1 MRPQRIRHIKERC
14 MSERITME
22 DIARRSGVS
31 LTTVSLVLRDKPG
44 INDETR
50 RRVLDAARTLGYRKR
65 LPTEAAPAQG
75 LRDIGVIV
83 KARMYDK
90 PEHNQFYAPVLAGIE
105 AACRKQQI
113 NLLYATV
120 PVDED
125 NHPQE
130 LPRMLLEDGLDGLL
144 LIGAFVDA
152 TIARLMHRSPTPTVL
167 VDAYA
172 ADNGYDSVV
181 SDNFRGAYQA
191 VAHLIQQGHRRIG
204 VVGSMPGAYPSIE
217 ERRRGYLQ
225 ALSDY
230 GIAEPLF
237 ADSHIAHLEAAAAAA
252 ELLRRTPGVTAL
264 FCCNDLIA
272 IEVIRAAQQLG
283 RRVPDDLSIVGFDD
297 IDLAAHI
304 APALTTMRV
313 DKVSMGRMAVQL
325 LAQRVEFRD
334 ASYVTAVLRPTLVE
348 RQSVRSSTAEAIT

>member
-1 MRPQRIRHIKERC
+1 
-14 MSERITME
+14 MSERVTME
-22 DIARRSGVS
+22 DIARHSGVS

-50 RRVLDAARTLGYRKR
+50 RRVLDTARTLGYRRR
-65 LPTEAAPAQG
+65 LPSEAAPLQG
-75 LRDIGVIV
+75 LRHIGVIV

-90 PEHNQFYAPVLAGIE
+90 PEDNQFYAPVLAGIE
-105 AACRKQQI
+105 AACRKQQT

-152 TIARLMHRSPTPTVL
+152 TIAHLMHRSPAPTVL

-191 VAHLIQQGHRRIG
+191 VAYLIQQGHRRIG
-204 VVGSMPGAYPSIE
+204 VVGSMPNAYPSIE

-237 ADSHIAHLEAAAAAA
+237 ADSHIAHPEAAAAGI
-252 ELLRRTPGVTAL
+252 ELLRRAPDVTAL

-272 IEVIRAAQQLG
+272 VEVMRAAQQLG
-283 RRVPDDLSIVGFDD
+283 RCVPDDLSIVGFDD

-325 LAQRVEFRD
+325 LAQRIEFRD
-334 ASYVTAVLRPTLVE
+334 ASHVTAILRPTLVE
-348 RQSVRSSTAEAIT
+348 RQSARSLTAVV

>member
-1 MRPQRIRHIKERC
+1 
-14 MSERITME
+14 
-22 DIARRSGVS
+22 VF
-31 LTTVSLVLRDKPG
+31 
-44 INDETR
+44 
-50 RRVLDAARTLGYRKR
+50 DAARSLGYRKR
-65 LPTEAAPAQG
+65 QPSEAVPTRA

-83 KARMYDK
+83 KARLYDK

-191 VAHLIQQGHRRIG
+191 VAHLLQQGHRRIG

-230 GIAEPLF
+230 GVTQPLF
-237 ADSHIAHLEAAAAAA
+237 ADSHIAHLEAAAAAV
-252 ELLRRTPGVTAL
+252 ELLRRVPDITGL

-272 IEVIRAAQQLG
+272 IEVMRAAQQLG
-283 RRVPDDLSIVGFDD
+283 RGVPDDLSIVGFDD
-297 IDLAAHI
+297 IDLAAHV
-304 APALTTMRV
+304 APALTTMHV

-334 ASYVTAVLRPTLVE
+334 ASCVTAVLRPTLVE
-348 RQSVRSSTAEAIT
+348 RQSVRTVTAEAIA